1 MGPLIAN
8 AVAVTL
14 ENDAIFGCG
23 PWGLGDFGVEVIV
36 PAFTTLLSNAAWDMI
51 RMKDI
56 ERELKQHKNTWN
68 LMWFVRM

>member
-14 ENDAIFGCG
+14 EDDAIFGCG

-36 PAFTTLLSNAAWDMI
+36 PAFTTLLSNAACGDDDDDNKYYI
-51 RMKDI
+51 
-56 ERELKQHKNTWN
+56 
-68 LMWFVRM
+68 